1 MPIRRFLY
9 LLIDDHHGAHTL
21 RKIDTAPFFAAGVC
35 AAHQG
40 SVSPAAMRPTP
51 LPPPA
56 ARFESSLGNAITEF
70 LPLGRGVEKVV
81 GIKEQ
86 RDTIICDTR
95 TATVRAGPALHRDKM
110 RMPSWVEFTGK
121 LYLLGCPGMVGPPWF
136 DLEALTYDPR
146 REEDGFWDPL
156 PSPPTD
162 DWDARILSFADAGDE
177 DGSGAAAMRV
187 STRLGGTYAFDAARR
202 CWRWEGEWVLPFYG
216 RAQFVA
222 DYGLWFGFSDSDR
235 GGFGMR
241 AADLGDGATP
251 EERHLWPD
259 VDGLAA
265 HADDWF
271 PGPNCISYLGC
282 GRFCVTRFLT
292 STRDFQH
299 VALATLAAGS
309 KDLHMVRKASTCYH
323 FSQPASLGWT
333 F

>member
-1 MPIRRFLY
+1 MATRLASSATPLRRFLY

-35 AAHQG
+35 SAAHQG

-56 ARFESSLGNAITEF
+56 ASFDFS
-70 LPLGRGVEKVV
+70 PLGRGVEKVV

-95 TATVRAGPALHRDKM
+95 TSTVLAGPALRRDKM
-110 RMPSWVEFTGK
+110 RMPSSVEFAGK
-121 LYLLGCPGMVGPPWF
+121 LYLLGCPVMAGPPWF
-136 DLEALTYDPR
+136 DLEALTYDSAR
-146 REEDGFWDPL
+146 REEDWFWDPL

-162 DWDARILSFADAGDE
+162 NWDARILTFADAGDE

-235 GGFGMR
+235 AGFGLR

-251 EERHLWPD
+251 AEKRHLWPD

-271 PGPNCISYLGC
+271 PGSNYISYLGA
-282 GRFCVTRFLT
+282 GRFC
-292 STRDFQH
+292 
-299 VALATLAAGS
+299 ATLADAGS
-309 KDLHMVRKASTCYH
+309 EELRMVRKASTCYH
-323 FSQPASLGWT
+323 FSQPASLGWA